1 MTQKNCKNKNILGA
15 IALIIS
21 IIFFGLGLYFPLF
34 STATKVIFKFHSN
47 DMNLFDSINF
57 FFSNNEYFLAVIIL
71 IFTIIMPT
79 LKYIE
84 LAICIIWNMTIKT
97 TRSLDKWNMLDVF
110 LVALLLV
117 NFKMNSAFIVMELK
131 IGTTFI
137 ALSVIFRIISVSL
150 IKKDNQ

>member
-1 MTQKNCKNKNILGA
+1 MTPKNCKNRNILGA

-47 DMNLFDSINF
+47 AMNLFDSIIV
-57 FFSNNEYFLAVIIL
+57 FFSNSEYFLAIIIL
-71 IFTIIMPT
+71 IFTIIMPI

-84 LAICIIWNMTIKT
+84 LVICILWNKTIKPI
-97 TRSLDKWNMLDVF
+97 RSLDKWNMLDVF
-110 LVALLLV
+110 LVALLLL
-117 NFKMNSAFIVMELK
+117 NFKMNSIFIVMELK

-137 ALSVIFRIISVSL
+137 ALAVIFRIVSVSL
-150 IKKDNQ
+150 IKKDI